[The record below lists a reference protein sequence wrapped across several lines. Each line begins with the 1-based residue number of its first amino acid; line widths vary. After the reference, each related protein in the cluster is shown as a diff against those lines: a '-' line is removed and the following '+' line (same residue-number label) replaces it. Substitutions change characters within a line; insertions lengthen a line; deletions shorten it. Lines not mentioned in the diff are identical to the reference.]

1 MGSYLDLLGKTDEE
15 LSQTDPLVVNL
26 LVARSIPAL
35 QNLDIPRYQA
45 QRDAIAAAVA
55 KELPNARRV
64 FGQNPGYWKNDL
76 NFIHLAVLCKIVEQQ
91 ARIAYKEDQ
100 RDEKKIRY
108 TDPADLFLNGVL
120 TSKQGTCGNMAA
132 LLVAVAWKLG
142 WPLKLACVKAHYL
155 ARYDDGQVTY
165 NVEATQ
171 IGAGYRS
178 AFKSDP
184 DDDLMREHRL
194 PPKAV
199 SCGSDLRALTPRETL
214 GVFVGLRGRHM
225 RDIGNLAEAQKDFLL
240 ARYLFPASRHLYF
253 LGTWLS
259 IQQSVHLFE
268 DGEEGM
274 PQNLAEVINL
284 HYGSRQSRIGRFAS
298 SSIDIGSDLGF
309 G

>member
-1 MGSYLDLLGKTDEE
+1 
-15 LSQTDPLVVNL
+15 
-26 LVARSIPAL
+26 
-35 QNLDIPRYQA
+35 LDILRFQA
-45 QRDAIAAAVA
+45 QRDDIAAAVD

-91 ARIAYKEDQ
+91 ARIAYKDDQ
-100 RDEKKIRY
+100 RDEKKVRY
-108 TDPADLFLNGVL
+108 TDPSDLFLNGVL
-120 TSKQGTCGNMAA
+120 DSKRGTCGNMAA

-142 WPLKLACVKAHYL
+142 WPLKLACLKAHYL

-184 DDDLMREHRL
+184 DEYLMREHRL
-194 PPKAV
+194 PAKAV
-199 SCGSDLRALTPRETL
+199 SCGSDLRVLTPRETL

-225 RDIGNLAEAQKDFLL
+225 RDIDNLAEAQKDFLL
-240 ARYLFPASRHLYF
+240 ARYLFPTCRHLYF

-259 IQQSVHLFE
+259 IQQSVKLFE
-268 DGEEGM
+268 DGEEGT
-274 PQNLAEVINL
+274 PHNLAEVIGL
-284 HYGSRQSRIGRFAS
+284 HSGSRQSRIDRCANRP
-298 SSIDIGSDLGF
+298 IDIGSNLGF